1 MNNDSLT
8 TRLKHIPPVIWI
20 NLILVVLWLI
30 FSPGFFSFG
39 NLYNLGAQ
47 AAPLLILAIA
57 ETIVILSEGI
67 DLSVGYV
74 LSIAGVA
81 AAYMMKVNVPLP
93 LVLLGAV
100 AVGGVCGYLNGML
113 VAKGG
118 LPPFIATLGVGSM
131 AFGLGLIVTEGLSV
145 PAFKSSF
152 RFIADGK
159 ILGLSVPIVIAIL
172 VFLGL
177 SLLMRR
183 TSFGR
188 NVHGLGG
195 NAEALRLAGVN
206 ITRAQIMVYTVSGLL
221 CGIAGII
228 VAARTASGHAGAGLG
243 WDFDAIAATI
253 IGGSSFEEGRGS
265 INKTILG
272 VILISILRNGLNIA
286 GVPNMYQ
293 FALIGVV
300 VLGAIIIDVL
310 FTKKMES

>member
-1 MNNDSLT
+1 MKNEFLT
-8 TRLKHIPPVIWI
+8 TRLKQVPPVVWI
-20 NLILVVLWLI
+20 NLILIVLWLI

-39 NLYNLGAQ
+39 NLSNLGVQ

-67 DLSVGYV
+67 DLSVGYI

-81 AAYMMKVNVPLP
+81 AAYMLKVNLPLP

-100 AVGGVCGYLNGML
+100 AVGTVFGFLNGFL

-145 PAFKSSF
+145 PAFNSSF
-152 RFIADGK
+152 RFIADGSL
-159 ILGLSVPIVIAIL
+159 LGVPVPILIAVL
-172 VFLGL
+172 VFFGL
-177 SLLMRR
+177 LLFMRR

-195 NAEALRLAGVN
+195 NAESLRLAGVN
-206 ITRAQIMVYTVSGLL
+206 IIRAKIMVYTMSGLL

-228 VAARTASGHAGAGLG
+228 MAARTASGHAGAGMG

-286 GVPNMYQ
+286 GVQNMYQ

-310 FTKKMES
+310 FTKRMES